1 MVLLTGHDY
10 PCAQN
15 LRKLGL
21 PLVPLRIGLVEYKEV
36 IDSQRVALIKEN
48 GTCKQLLE

>member
-1 MVLLTGHDY
+1 MLGDGRDEVAGLKD
-10 PCAQN
+10 

-21 PLVPLRIGLVEYKEV
+21 QLVPLRIGLVEYKEV
-36 IDSQRVALIKEN
+36 IGSQRVALIKEN